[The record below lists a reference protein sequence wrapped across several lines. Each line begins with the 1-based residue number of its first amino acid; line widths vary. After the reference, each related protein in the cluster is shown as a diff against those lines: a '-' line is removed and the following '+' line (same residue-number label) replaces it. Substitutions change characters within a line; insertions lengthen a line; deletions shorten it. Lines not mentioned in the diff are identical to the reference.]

1 MDLNKEKM
9 KELIHYIISKYNG
22 QTNLWRTSPDE
33 ISEYSHWDMPWIVAE
48 NHEILDYRYV
58 FYRSDKYSV
67 GEYNESDL

>member
-1 MDLNKEKM
+1 MN
-9 KELIHYIISKYNG
+9 
-22 QTNLWRTSPDE
+22 TDE
-33 ISEYSHWDMPWIVAE
+33 ISEYSHGDMPWIVAE